1 MLNNGTL
8 TKLLIYC
15 ALNLLF
21 IYTIHSIFMK
31 FFLLT
36 ISLSCLVVFHLSAQ
50 SKSNPYFNYSGKLM
64 IVGGG
69 SIPDSLFEFFAQYC
83 GGKDQ
88 SVVYIPTAT
97 SDEKYIQEG
106 GHLEKFTSRGFTNL
120 ATIHTRDKVKADD
133 PKNIALLRN
142 AKGIFFGG
150 GDQDLIAAAY
160 GGTQLYKE
168 MLGLLDRGGVIMGT
182 SAGATIM
189 GALLVGGD
197 ARKDL
202 TKAYPFRPAFSFIQN
217 VDIDQHVLVRNR
229 QFDLIPVIENHPTHL
244 GVAIDESTAIIVE
257 GNEFKVWG
265 NSYVMVYDAKDWEKQ
280 KLKWGKVV
288 KPFTMLYTGQTFD
301 LNTRQVKK

>member
-1 MLNNGTL
+1 MKYIL
-8 TKLLIYC
+8 C
-15 ALNLLF
+15 LF
-21 IYTIHSIFMK
+21 IFICVM
-31 FFLLT
+31 
-36 ISLSCLVVFHLSAQ
+36 VFHVHAQ
-50 SKSNPYFNYSGKLM
+50 TGSGNNDTQNATINPYFNYNGKLI

-69 SIPDSLFEFFAQYC
+69 SMPDSLFEFFATYC

-88 SVVYIPTAT
+88 PVVYIPTAT

-106 GHLEKFTSRGFTNL
+106 GHLVKFSSRGFTNL
-120 ATIHTRDKVKADD
+120 ATIHTRDKSKADA
-133 PKNIALLRN
+133 PENIALMKS

-150 GDQDLIAAAY
+150 GDQDLIAEAY

-168 MLGLLDRGGVIMGT
+168 MVALLERGGVIMGT

-189 GALLVGGD
+189 GALLVGGA

-202 TKAYPFRPAFSFIQN
+202 TKNYDFKPAFSFLQN

-257 GNEFKVWG
+257 KNQFKVWG
-265 NSYVMVYDAKDWEKQ
+265 NSYVMVYDPKDWANQ
-280 KLKWGKVV
+280 KATWGKVV
-288 KPFTMLYTGQTFD
+288 KPFKMLSSGQVFD
-301 LNTRQVKK
+301 LSTLQVKK

>member
-1 MLNNGTL
+1 
-8 TKLLIYC
+8 
-15 ALNLLF
+15 
-21 IYTIHSIFMK
+21 MK
-31 FFLLT
+31 NILLT
-36 ISLSCLVVFHLSAQ
+36 ISFIVVFVFQLGAQ
-50 SKSNPYFNYSGKLM
+50 LNDTNNIALKESKNPYFNYSGKLI

-69 SIPDSLFEFFAQYC
+69 TMPDSLFEFFAQHC

-88 SVVYIPTAT
+88 PIVYIPTAT
-97 SDEKYIQEG
+97 SDEQYIQEG
-106 GHLEKFTSRGFTNL
+106 GHLVKFTSRGFTNL

-133 PKNIALLRN
+133 PQNIALLKK

-168 MLGLLDRGGVIMGT
+168 MLALLARGGVIMGT

-202 TKAYPFRPAFSFIQN
+202 TKNYPFQPAFSFIQN
-217 VDIDQHVLVRNR
+217 VDIDQHVLARNR

-257 GNEFKVWG
+257 SNQFKVWG
-265 NSYVMVYDAKDWEKQ
+265 NSYVMVYDAKEWEKQ
-280 KLKWGKVV
+280 KSKWGKVV
-288 KPFTMLYTGQTFD
+288 KPFTMLSSGQAYD
-301 LNTRQVKK
+301 LMTHQVKK

>member
-1 MLNNGTL
+1 MKNV
-8 TKLLIYC
+8 LITIG
-15 ALNLLF
+15 F
-21 IYTIHSIFMK
+21 I
-31 FFLLT
+31 
-36 ISLSCLVVFHLSAQ
+36 CVFVFQLSAQ
-50 SKSNPYFNYSGKLM
+50 SPSTNPYFNYKGKLI

-69 SIPDSLFEFFAQYC
+69 SMPDSLFEFFAAHC

-88 SVVYIPTAT
+88 PVVYIPTAT
-97 SDEKYIQEG
+97 TDENYIQEG
-106 GHLEKFTSRGFTNL
+106 GHLVKFTSRGFTNL
-120 ATIHTRDKVKADD
+120 STIHTRDKVKADD
-133 PKNIALLRN
+133 PKNIELLRK

-160 GGTQLYKE
+160 GGTKLYKE
-168 MLGLLDRGGVIMGT
+168 MLALLDRGGVIMGT

-202 TKAYPFRPAFSFIQN
+202 TKNHPFQPAFSFIQN

-257 GNEFKVWG
+257 GNQFKVWG
-265 NSYVMVYDAKDWEKQ
+265 NSYVMVYDPKDWANQ
-280 KLKWGKVV
+280 KTTWGKVV
-288 KPFTMLYTGQTFD
+288 RPFKMLSSGQAFD
-301 LNTRQVKK
+301 LSTHQIKK